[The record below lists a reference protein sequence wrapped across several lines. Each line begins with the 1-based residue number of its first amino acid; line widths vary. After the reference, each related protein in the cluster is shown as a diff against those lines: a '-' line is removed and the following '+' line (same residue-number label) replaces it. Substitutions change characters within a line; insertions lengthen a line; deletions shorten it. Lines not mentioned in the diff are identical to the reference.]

1 MRELSGREPDF
12 KPTRYDVHK
21 RINQSSCR
29 AWGLVFLVLVL
40 FVQGCGRKEK
50 KTEKQPETKP
60 AGISNILFFLETSAS
75 MGGYLKGET
84 NFKVAVSEIVTK
96 LNQVAPVE
104 VWTIAGK
111 PQPVVG
117 GYNQFVVNL
126 ATTPLATER
135 SSELH
140 KIFKQVGEKAK
151 GNTVTLLVS
160 DCILSFPDADIKQN
174 PEINRQN
181 AESVLKSQI
190 NDQFAALKKQG
201 VSASVWAYSSGFNGT
216 YYDYQNNKHKLAGES
231 RPFYIW
237 VIGKQELVADL
248 NQKMN
253 ELLITK
259 PAKQLDF
266 GASGALKQFDL
277 FFSLN
282 KKGSWRAEKA
292 GLTELSV
299 KPAAPAEFAVGVN
312 LSGLPAYAQA
322 EEYIRKNA
330 VLTTPSAT
338 VKLVNVQQKEKVS
351 TERLKE
357 RELKLLN
364 QNTHVLTFRVENLYD
379 EKTGLT
385 IKLPVRFDDW
395 YANGWSTMDD
405 RTPAS
410 RFNKTF
416 ALVHL
421 MNGVKEAYQSSTND
435 FLVLNLNLEK

>member
-1 MRELSGREPDF
+1 M
-12 KPTRYDVHK
+12 
-21 RINQSSCR
+21 NQPSFR
-29 AWGLVFLVLVL
+29 ANGLFFLVLL
-40 FVQGCGRKEK
+40 LLVQGCSRKEK
-50 KTEKQPETKP
+50 KAEKQPETKP

-84 NFKVAVSEIVTK
+84 NFKVTVSELVTK

-111 PQPVVG
+111 PQPFAG

-126 ATTPLATER
+126 ATTPLANER

-140 KIFKQVGEKAK
+140 RIFKQVGEKAK
-151 GNTVTLLVS
+151 GNTVAMLVS
-160 DCILSFPDADIKQN
+160 DCILSFPDAEIKKN

-201 VSASVWAYSSGFNGT
+201 ISATVFAYSSGFNGT
-216 YYDYQNNKHKLAGES
+216 YYDYQNNKHKLTGES
-231 RPFYIW
+231 RPFYVW

-248 NQKMN
+248 NQKLN

-266 GASGALKQFDL
+266 GASGALKQYDL

-282 KKGSWRAEKA
+282 KKGDWRAEKA
-292 GLTELSV
+292 GLSELTV
-299 KPAAPAEFAVGVN
+299 KPSKPAEFAVGVN
-312 LSGLPAYAQA
+312 LGGLPTYAQA
-322 EEYIRKNA
+322 EDYVKKNLA
-330 VLTTPSAT
+330 VTSPNAT
-338 VKLVNVQQKEKVS
+338 VKLVNVQKKEKVP
-351 TERLKE
+351 TERIKE

-379 EKTGLT
+379 EKANVA

-395 YANGWSTMDD
+395 YATGWSTMDD

-410 RFNKTF
+410 RLNKTF

-435 FLVLNLNLEK
+435 FLVLNLTLEK

>member
-1 MRELSGREPDF
+1 M
-12 KPTRYDVHK
+12 
-21 RINQSSCR
+21 NQPSFR
-29 AWGLVFLVLVL
+29 ANGLFVLVL
-40 FVQGCGRKEK
+40 LLLFQGCGRKEK
-50 KTEKQPETKP
+50 KAEKQPETKP

-84 NFKVAVSEIVTK
+84 NFKVAVSELVTK
-96 LNQVAPVE
+96 MNQVAPVE

-111 PQPVVG
+111 PQPFVG

-126 ATTPLATER
+126 ATTPLANER

-140 KIFKQVGEKAK
+140 RIFKQVGEKAK
-151 GNTVTLLVS
+151 GNTVALLAS

-201 VSASVWAYSSGFNGT
+201 ISATVFAYSSGFNGT
-216 YYDYQNNKHKLAGES
+216 YYDYQNNKHKLTGES
-231 RPFYIW
+231 RPFYVW

-248 NQKMN
+248 NQKLN

-266 GASGALKQFDL
+266 GASGALKQYDL

-282 KKGSWRAEKA
+282 KKGDWRAEKA
-292 GLTELSV
+292 GISELSV
-299 KPAAPAEFAVGVN
+299 KPAKPAEFAVGVN
-312 LSGLPAYAQA
+312 LGGLPTYAQA
-322 EEYIRKNA
+322 EEYIKKNIA
-330 VLTTPSAT
+330 ITSPSAA
-338 VKLVNVQQKEKVS
+338 VKLVTVQKKEAVP
-351 TERLKE
+351 TERIKE

-364 QNTHVLTFRVENLYD
+364 QNTHVLTFRVENMFD
-379 EKTGLT
+379 EKAAVA

-395 YANGWSTMDD
+395 YATGWSTMDD
-405 RTPAS
+405 RSPAS

-435 FLVLNLNLEK
+435 FLTLNLNLEK

>member
-1 MRELSGREPDF
+1 MNHLL
-12 KPTRYDVHK
+12 V
-21 RINQSSCR
+21 R
-29 AWGLVFLVLVL
+29 AKSLFFLVLLLVI
-40 FVQGCGRKEK
+40 QGCGRKEK
-50 KTEKQPETKP
+50 KAEKQPETKP
-60 AGISNILFFLETSAS
+60 AGISNILFFMETSAS

-84 NFKVAVSEIVTK
+84 NFKVAVSELVTK
-96 LNQVAPVE
+96 MNQVAPVE

-111 PQPVVG
+111 AQPFVG

-126 ATTPLATER
+126 ATTPLANER

-151 GNTVTLLVS
+151 GNTVALLVS
-160 DCILSFPDADIKQN
+160 DCILSFPDAEVKKN

-201 VSASVWAYSSGFNGT
+201 VSATVLAYSSGFNGT
-216 YYDYQNNKHKLAGES
+216 YYDYTNNKHKLAGES

-237 VIGKQELVADL
+237 IIGKQELVADL
-248 NQKMN
+248 NQKLSD
-253 ELLITK
+253 LLITK

-292 GLTELSV
+292 GLSELSV
-299 KPAAPAEFAVGVN
+299 KPASPAEFAVGVN
-312 LSGLPAYAQA
+312 LNGLPAYAQV
-322 EEYIRKNA
+322 EDYIKKNA
-330 VLTTPSAT
+330 VVTASNAT
-338 VKLVNVQQKEKVS
+338 VKLVNVQKKEKVS
-351 TERLKE
+351 TERIKE

-364 QNTHVLTFRVENLYD
+364 QNTHVLTFRVENIYD
-379 EKTGLT
+379 EKAGVT

-395 YANGWSTMDD
+395 YATGWSTMDD
-405 RTPAS
+405 RTATS

-435 FLVLNLNLEK
+435 FLVLNLNLAK

>member
-1 MRELSGREPDF
+1 MNLSF
-12 KPTRYDVHK
+12 F
-21 RINQSSCR
+21 R
-29 AWGLVFLVLVL
+29 AKGL
-40 FVQGCGRKEK
+40 FVFVLLVVLQGCGRKEK
-50 KTEKQPETKP
+50 KAEKQPEAKP
-60 AGISNILFFLETSAS
+60 AGISNILFFMETSAS

-111 PQPVVG
+111 PQPFVG

-126 ATTPLATER
+126 ATTPLANER

-151 GNTVTLLVS
+151 GNTVALLVS
-160 DCILSFPDADIKQN
+160 DCILSFPDADIKKN

-181 AESVLKSQI
+181 AESVLKSQV
-190 NDQFAALKKQG
+190 NDQFAALKKLG
-201 VSASVWAYSSGFNGT
+201 VSATVFAYSSGFNGT
-216 YYDYQNNKHKLAGES
+216 YYDYQNSKHKLAGES

-237 VIGKQELVADL
+237 VIGKQELVSDL
-248 NQKMN
+248 NQKLN

-277 FFSLN
+277 FFALN
-282 KKGSWRAEKA
+282 KKGDWRAEKA
-292 GLTELSV
+292 GLSDVSV

-312 LSGLPAYAQA
+312 LGGLPAYAQA
-322 EEYIRKNA
+322 EEYLKQNIVVTAPN
-330 VLTTPSAT
+330 AT
-338 VKLVNVQQKEKVS
+338 VRLVNVQKKEKVP
-351 TERLKE
+351 TERIKD

-364 QNTHVLTFRVENLYD
+364 QNTHVLTFRVEKLFD
-379 EKTGLT
+379 EKADVA

-395 YANGWSTMDD
+395 YATGWSTMDD
-405 RTPAS
+405 RSATS

-435 FLVLNLNLEK
+435 FLVLNLNLAK

>member
-1 MRELSGREPDF
+1 M
-12 KPTRYDVHK
+12 
-21 RINQSSCR
+21 NQPPIR
-29 AWGLVFLVLVL
+29 ATCLVFLVLLIV
-40 FVQGCGRKEK
+40 FQSCGRKEK
-50 KTEKQPETKP
+50 KAEKQPETKP
-60 AGISNILFFLETSAS
+60 AGISNILFFMETSAS

-84 NFKVAVSEIVTK
+84 NFKVAVSEVVTK

-111 PQPVVG
+111 PQPFVE

-126 ATTPLATER
+126 ATTPLAMER

-140 KIFKQVGEKAK
+140 KIFKEVGEKAK
-151 GNTVTLLVS
+151 GNTVALLVS
-160 DCILSFPDADIKQN
+160 DCILSFPDAEIKKN

-190 NDQFAALKKQG
+190 NDQFASLKQKG
-201 VSASVWAYSSGFNGT
+201 ISATVWAYSSGFNGT
-216 YYDYQNNKHKLAGES
+216 YYDYQNKKHTLSGES

-237 VIGKQELVADL
+237 VIGKQELVGDL
-248 NQKMN
+248 NRKLN
-253 ELLITK
+253 ELMITK

-266 GASGALKQFDL
+266 GASGALKQYDL

-282 KKGSWRAEKA
+282 KKGEWRVEKSAIAEISA
-292 GLTELSV
+292 
-299 KPAAPAEFAVGVN
+299 KPSAPAEFAVGVN
-312 LSGLPAYAQA
+312 LGGLPAYAQA
-322 EEYIRKNA
+322 EEFIKKNLA
-330 VLTTPSAT
+330 VTAPSAT
-338 VKLVNVQQKEKVS
+338 VKLVNVQKKEKVS
-351 TERLKE
+351 TNRLKE

-379 EKTGLT
+379 QKADVTV
-385 IKLPVRFDDW
+385 KLPVRFDDW
-395 YANGWSTMDD
+395 YASGWSTMDD
-405 RTPAS
+405 RTPEN

-435 FLVLNLNLEK
+435 FLVLNFKLEK

>member
-1 MRELSGREPDF
+1 M
-12 KPTRYDVHK
+12 
-21 RINQSSCR
+21 NQSPVR
-29 AWGLVFLVLVL
+29 ASGLFFLVLLVL
-40 FVQGCGRKEK
+40 FQACGRKEK
-50 KTEKQPETKP
+50 KEETKAEAKP
-60 AGISNILFFLETSAS
+60 AGISSIRFYLETSAS

-111 PQPVVG
+111 PQPFVG

-126 ATTPLATER
+126 ATTPLANER

-140 KIFKQVGEKAK
+140 KIFKEVGEKAK
-151 GNTVTLLVS
+151 GNTVTMLVS
-160 DCILSFPDADIKQN
+160 DCILSFPDAEIKKN

-190 NDQFAALKKQG
+190 NDQFASLKKQG
-201 VSASVWAYSSGFNGT
+201 VSVTVFAYSSGFNGT

-237 VIGKQELVADL
+237 VIGKQELVSDL
-248 NQKMN
+248 NRKLN

-266 GASGALKQFDL
+266 GASGALKQYDL
-277 FFSLN
+277 FFALN
-282 KKGSWRAEKA
+282 KKGDWRAEKS
-292 GLTELSV
+292 GLSELSV
-299 KPAAPAEFAVGVN
+299 KPAKPAEFAVGVN
-312 LSGLPAYAQA
+312 LGGLPAYAQA
-322 EEYIRKNA
+322 EDYLKKNVVVTA
-330 VLTTPSAT
+330 PNAT
-338 VKLVNVQQKEKVS
+338 VKLVNVQKKEKVS
-351 TERLKE
+351 TERIKE

-364 QNTHVLTFRVENLYD
+364 QNTHVLTFRVETMYD
-379 EKTGLT
+379 EKAEVG
-385 IKLPVRFDDW
+385 IKLPVRFDNW
-395 YANGWSTMDD
+395 YETGWSTMDD
-405 RTPAS
+405 RNATS

-435 FLVLNLNLEK
+435 FLSLSLNLAK